1 MLTRWLVCVCSLG
14 MTLAITNRCN
24 AQGSRAKK
32 SAPLEIRVETPPGKM
47 PVYRT
52 RNYAVMT
59 DLPDDEARDLMN
71 RLETML
77 VLISKYWGKPNTQSI
92 DMYVV
97 RDESKWPPN
106 VLDAEG
112 LQHIRAGGGVTIGQT
127 QQNSRTGEILASR
140 AIVYAVADHGTPQHE
155 AVHAYCV
162 LNFGRTGPVWYSEGM
177 AEMGQYWV
185 DKDPA
190 VNCHPEVVRYIKS
203 EEPKLLTEI
212 TDPNQVTGD
221 SWQNYAWR
229 WALCHL
235 LANNTNY
242 APRFHP
248 LGMALLNGQR
258 SSFEDVYGPMA
269 KEISFEYV
277 QFLKNFDR
285 GYRADLCSWD
295 WKAKFNGI
303 TNRPL
308 NARIKA
314 AAGWQPSRLYVKAGE
329 TYNYFCKGDWMINGD
344 GGSLTAIGDPEGKG
358 RLIGAIFQDYELSEP
373 FELSDEGTFS
383 PEKDGKLFLR
393 CRDSWAELGD
403 NKGEITVKF
412 EKP

>member
-1 MLTRWLVCVCSLG
+1 MWARRIGMSLLVLVCATPS
-14 MTLAITNRCN
+14 IQ

-32 SAPLEIRVETPPGKM
+32 AAPLEIRVETPPGKM

-52 RNYAVMT
+52 RDYAVMT
-59 DLPDDEARDLMN
+59 DLPDEEARELMT
-71 RLETML
+71 RLESML
-77 VLISKYWGKPNTQSI
+77 VLISKYWGKPNSQSI

-112 LQHIRAGGGVTIGQT
+112 LQHIRAGGGVTLGQT
-127 QQNSRTGEILASR
+127 QQNARTGQILASR

-155 AVHAYCV
+155 AVHAYCM

-190 VNCHPEVVRYIKS
+190 VNCHPEVVRYLKS

-212 TDPNQVTGD
+212 TDPSQVTGD

-303 TNRPL
+303 MTRPL
-308 NARIKA
+308 TAKVKA
-314 AAGWQPSRLYVKAGE
+314 AAGWQPARLFVKAGE
-329 TYNYFCKGDWMINGD
+329 SYSYSCKGDWSID
-344 GGSLTAIGDPEGKG
+344 GEEDELTAQGTADGKG
-358 RLIGAIFQDYELSEP
+358 RLEAVIFHDYELSEP
-373 FELSDEGTFS
+373 FELGESGTFS
-383 PEKDGKLFLR
+383 PETEGKLFLR

-403 NKGEITVKF
+403 NRGEITVKF